1 MGRRRRVFV
10 GAVAGVVVCGALL
23 EGRPRCWESAR
34 QPDAVSSAQDIAASS
49 FFPREASAPQANAR
63 SFPLSLTLFVSAAD
77 SAEKIEKLTTGPA
90 GTQAETETHA
100 DKVTKE
106 ESEEETADDFENVV
120 VEEDPFAEGNES
132 ALEALLSSFRAEK
145 EKNGEKVEKE
155 DLGGHHG
162 AQEDGDPDEKSDGET
177 RESVEDF
184 DEVPVEGESGN
195 FVSGPRK
202 NSLLEKVRRYAIGHM
217 LQAPEMGNVKLP
229 PKDTLTDKDLKASQE
244 KEKRRQKRRQKLA
257 IDRHKEDQKEKFD
270 AEVELAEREAE
281 NKKLAHAGRK
291 RICTAAHAPLTICK
305 VRPFLPYFFCFE
317 DRGHPGETFDRVM
330 KRSLKLLVKGKTSPA
345 CQARA
350 GKAAFSVKKQGKA
363 KAKKLPGE
371 PGGTEKARELAATAG
386 NQTARLQSAGPPE
399 KEQKRHG
406 KHREK
411 CASTPE
417 ADTTV
422 QQGRERG
429 TEQVKDGKRTDKRF
443 ILFAGNLPLDTKAED
458 LKAFFKNKLQ
468 PRIVEVR
475 MLTHRE
481 TNKPKGCAFVEFDC
495 KEALEIALNYHHREL
510 GGRKINIELSA
521 GGGGN
526 SKRRRD
532 KISKK
537 NAQLRKRRQKKV
549 KAVKKS
555 AEKTK
560 PSGESK

>member
-1 MGRRRRVFV
+1 MWRRRRVFV
-10 GAVAGVVVCGALL
+10 GAVAGVAVCGALL
-23 EGRPRCWESAR
+23 ERSLRCWENAR
-34 QPDAVSSAQDIAASS
+34 QPDAVSSAQDIAAAS
-49 FFPREASAPQANAR
+49 FFPREVSTPQTNAE
-63 SFPLSLTLFVSAAD
+63 SFSLSLTLFAAAAE
-77 SAEKIEKLTTGPA
+77 SAEKSEELKAGPA

-100 DKVTKE
+100 DKETKE
-106 ESEEETADDFENVV
+106 ESEEESADDFEGVV

-132 ALEALLSSFRAEK
+132 ALEALLNSFDAGK
-145 EKNGEKVEKE
+145 QKNGEKAEKE

-162 AQEDGDPDEKSDGET
+162 AREDGDPDESPDGET
-177 RESVEDF
+177 TESL
-184 DEVPVEGESGN
+184 DEVPVEGESGDL
-195 FVSGPRK
+195 VIGPRK

-217 LQAPEMGNVKLP
+217 MQAPEVGNVKLP

-257 IDRHKEDQKEKFD
+257 ITRTKEDQKEKFD
-270 AEVELAEREAE
+270 AEVELAEMEAE
-281 NKKLAHAGRK
+281 NKKLAHAGCKRK
-291 RICTAAHAPLTICK
+291 GAHAPLTICK
-305 VRPFLPYFFCFE
+305 VRHLLPCFFCFE
-317 DRGHPGETFDRVM
+317 DRGHPGKTFDRFM
-330 KRSLKLLVKGKTSPA
+330 KRSLKLLVKGQTSSA
-345 CQARA
+345 CQAPA
-350 GKAAFSVKKQGKA
+350 GKAAFSVKKRGKA
-363 KAKKLPGE
+363 KAKKHTGE
-371 PGGTEKARELAATAG
+371 PGGTEKAGGLAASAG
-386 NQTARLQSAGPPE
+386 NQTARLQSAGPTE

-406 KHREK
+406 ERREK
-411 CASTPE
+411 RASKAE
-417 ADTTV
+417 ADTTG
-422 QQGRERG
+422 QQGRERD
-429 TEQVKDGKRTDKRF
+429 TEQAKDGKRTDKRF
-443 ILFAGNLPLDTKAED
+443 ILFAGNLPLDTKAEE

-549 KAVKKS
+549 KAVKKT
-555 AEKTK
+555 AQKTT